1 MALPKALKKFMKK
14 QEVKYSRKEIVTI
27 ALVWLF
33 AILMGYIVYL
43 KLRML

>member
-1 MALPKALKKFMKK
+1 MRK
-14 QEVKYSRKEIVTI
+14 QEVKYNRKEIVAI

-33 AILMGYIVYL
+33 AIAMVYIVYL

>member
-1 MALPKALKKFMKK
+1 MKK
-14 QEVKYSRKEIVTI
+14 QEVKYTPKEIAAI

-33 AILMGYIVYL
+33 AVAMVYIVYL